1 MELVS
6 HIEIEEE
13 IKSMSLE
20 QLRRER
26 ALISNELKSLQDQI
40 GDLAFNNYRT
50 YADAGRT
57 TQDCTKIFTDM
68 SEKLRTVSAEVT
80 GLSSGLKSFHS
91 KGQSV
96 SGELDT
102 VHSALD
108 ANHSLWEIL
117 SLPAKMDVCIR
128 AGYYEAAYSLTN
140 YGMMLQQHAIIKNPL
155 IKKIADRLVEARCF
169 LLDELFNKFSGPLDL
184 ADSIKVVNNV
194 RKMPYLTATQL
205 RLSVLQ
211 HRDIYLDKQ
220 ILDISNHPELAIK
233 AIHIYRES
241 MYDTLVLY
249 LAVFPENELVRK
261 DPLVDPRWENWPTS
275 SPSSILGQWASRNIT
290 RLIDIIQ
297 RADMKNAVDMCAVWS
312 NLMLL
317 GAAFGRMGLDCRP
330 LIVAR
335 LTRMVL
341 QRFQASVKHATNRMV
356 HEVRCLTIASG
367 EINPVPG
374 LHDSSNEH
382 QEGRPA
388 VPPTP
393 APELSMWDDICVYAN
408 DILNALNDLR
418 YTLTPVLLEAVCSCV
433 RQSLRSVISWLSSQS
448 SSAHFARA
456 VRILFLHLAPF
467 LSNVTRFLFPFSVIS
482 QAYNT
487 QISKQQYDAFTEFN
501 SKELLSSSEGSE
513 KIEPILETFLHK
525 KRIEDIDLDA
535 VLRKDK
541 PEEIKIEESA
551 EPTVEQVK
559 FTLDE
564 DENAGDGQKAEE
576 PKVEEQKIEEQ
587 KMEMMKMEEEEE
599 KQAQQTGQKTDE
611 TETSKF
617 VTAEDRTEKIGNAD
631 AERSED
637 EEGEQAE
644 NGWSDNWDE
653 PDSEQEKIVE
663 KMVKKD

>member
-220 ILDISNHPELAIK
+220 ILDIS
-233 AIHIYRES
+233 
-241 MYDTLVLY
+241 
-249 LAVFPENELVRK
+249 
-261 DPLVDPRWENWPTS
+261 PLVDPRWENWPTS

-393 APELSMWDDICVYAN
+393 APELSMWDDVCVYAN

-418 YTLTPVLLEAVCSCV
+418 YTLTPVLLEAVCNCV

-448 SSAHFARA
+448 SSAHFPRA

-467 LSNVTRFLFPFSVIS
+467 LSNVIRFLFPFSVIS

-513 KIEPILETFLHK
+513 KIEPVLETFLHK

-541 PEEIKIEESA
+541 PEEISIEESA
-551 EPTVEQVK
+551 EPTAEQVK

-576 PKVEEQKIEEQ
+576 PKVEEKKIEEQ
-587 KMEMMKMEEEEE
+587 KMEIMKMEEEE

-611 TETSKF
+611 PEMTEF
-617 VTAEDRTEKIGNAD
+617 VTAEDRTEKTGNAD